1 MTDVLGYSCIG
12 LGAALALWGLFHQ
25 LIVGGAVTN
34 FKNIGETEARLFIMG
49 WVAQGAFMT
58 FAGILPPVL
67 ILFFGP
73 EDPAAHVAALLSGV
87 ALVFLAIHVFVT
99 GFVSHWRPIQIG
111 AILELAHGIALLAYA
126 LFAKIGV

>member
-1 MTDVLGYSCIG
+1 MTEVLGYTCIALGG
-12 LGAALALWGLFHQ
+12 LLALWGLFHQ

-34 FKNIGETEARLFIMG
+34 FPRIQETEARLFIMG

-58 FAGILPPVL
+58 FAGLVPAAL

-73 EDPAAHVAALLSGV
+73 ADPGAHVVALLSGL
-87 ALVFLAIHVFVT
+87 ALIFLAVHVFVT

-111 AILELAHGIALLAYA
+111 AILELLTGVALLGYA